1 MVATSRAQ
9 VVSSF
14 TIVKGSLIEETYL
27 VFQNWDFELTKR
39 ENLNRV
45 KESNSIGATSANWL
59 RDVAKVINRRFDTNG
74 RDRPLVELAEAG
86 CRREVWLP
94 LLLWHMTRDEFLVGH
109 FLGDWFFAQYND
121 GAYRLRSEDL
131 YPYLQSLAEQGLTS
145 SESWTIPTLK
155 RVAAGLLRMAVD
167 FGFMAGTAARE
178 FIPYHLPEESL
189 LYLLHAMAEDNPGAT
204 VIINSPDWR
213 MYRLSPGDVEHE
225 ILRLHQYRKLHYE
238 VAGSLARLELPS
250 QSVLEPFSQNG
261 GNRANPHGSRIK
273 SLAATAHPQFHEH
286 QSL

>member
-1 MVATSRAQ
+1 MAAPSRAQ

-27 VFQNWDFELTKR
+27 IFQRWDFELTKR

-45 KESNSIGATSANWL
+45 KESNSIATTSVNWL
-59 RDVAKVINRRFDTNG
+59 RDVAKVLNRRFDPNG
-74 RDRPLVELAEAG
+74 RDRPLVELAQAG

-94 LLLWHMTRDEFLVGH
+94 LLLWHMTRDEFLVRH
-109 FLGDWFFAQYND
+109 FLGDWLFAQYND

-145 SESWTIPTLK
+145 SESWTLPTLK
-155 RVAAGLLRMAVD
+155 RVAAGLLRMAAD
-167 FGFMAGTAARE
+167 FGLMTGKTTRE
-178 FIPYHLPEESL
+178 FIPYHLPEESF
-189 LYLLHAMAEDNPGAT
+189 LYLLHAMAEGNPGAAA
-204 VIINSPDWR
+204 IIHSSDWR

-238 VAGSLARLELPS
+238 VAGSLARLELP
-250 QSVLEPFSQNG
+250 F
-261 GNRANPHGSRIK
+261 
-273 SLAATAHPQFHEH
+273 
-286 QSL
+286 QSLLEYARGMVQ